1 MENGEEVRMY
11 LFLVTVLGN
20 KGIQSAA
27 VAAELF
33 LFSSFFSLSVC
44 VNWKV
49 SEADAWV
56 GEREGGLELNLKAC
70 AKMDEPRCERKSS

>member
-1 MENGEEVRMY
+1 MY
-11 LFLVTVLGN
+11 LFLVTVLGK

-33 LFSSFFSLSVC
+33 FILLIFQLVC
-44 VNWKV
+44 VCELE
-49 SEADAWV
+49 SERSRRM
-56 GEREGGLELNLKAC
+56 GGRKREGGLERNLKAC